1 MTMKKSFRPSARL
14 IGTIGEDII
23 KDMHAAVVELV
34 KNSYDA
40 DASEVIISFEA
51 TEDKRL
57 LLSVKDDG
65 HGMREQ
71 VVIDKWLVPSTND
84 KLKRRISPKGRVMQG
99 RKGIGR
105 FAVAI
110 LGEKI
115 ELKTIAD
122 KIQTSL
128 SINWDDF
135 IESKYLDEV
144 LIDISTSSINSKNGT
159 VFDIEGSN
167 EKLELWNDSEIEY
180 LVKELRK
187 LLTPMDNENN
197 EVKKDI
203 FNITIIFKNFIS
215 EKYNNETIEIKPLPL
230 LNYYDYRI
238 SGRIFPDG
246 KNSLIYQNKNS
257 GVEEDVLEFNFH
269 LKDKEKFT
277 GAINIDFRIF
287 DRDPEAIENLVY
299 ELFNSGEEKLGK
311 NEAKNLLNDISG
323 VSIFRNKFRIRPYG
337 DDGND
342 WLSLDKKRVQNPALK
357 IGANQIS
364 GIIEIQDEEIS
375 NLVEKSARDG
385 LKEDAYYDGL
395 ISVISQLLNY
405 VELKRY
411 SFRQKT
417 GKGRKNHIFSSQ
429 IGVLTDFSAVKNKV
443 IAVMQK
449 ANVNSEEFDE
459 VSNFIDKDINN
470 KLKVAQELEKQ
481 IAMYQGQATLGKIMD
496 VVMHEVR
503 KPLFWIKNQTNNL
516 ERVYKRYVKDR
527 NVQDLNKIMKI
538 VEETPKQLKTIT
550 NLFNRLNS
558 LTTRK
563 RTAMSTFSLNDII
576 QTAIDIFSDEIERR
590 NITIYR
596 NTENDFLFKGWRE
609 DVLAA
614 LANIIE
620 NAIYWVDFSKEDK
633 ILEISLIETAD
644 FIEISIW
651 NNGPKIIRD
660 LLDNDLLFTPGIS
673 GKVTEN
679 GTGTGLGLSIA
690 GEAIDRNGG
699 KIKVINVLEGAKF
712 IIELSKKKEEQ
723 SND

>member
-1 MTMKKSFRPSARL
+1 MKKSFRPSARL

-40 DASEVIISFEA
+40 DANEVMITFEA

-57 LLSVKDDG
+57 LLSIKDDG
-65 HGMREQ
+65 HGMKKE
-71 VVIDKWLVPSTND
+71 VVINKWLVPSTSD
-84 KLKRRISPKGRVMQG
+84 KLKRRTSPKGRVMQG

-105 FAVAI
+105 FAVAV

-115 ELKTIAD
+115 ELETVAD

-128 SINWDDF
+128 FINWDDF

-144 LIDISTSSINSKNGT
+144 LIDISTSNSNSKNGT
-159 VFDIEGSN
+159 FFDIEGSN

-180 LVKELRK
+180 LIKELRK
-187 LLTPMDNENN
+187 LLTPIDNTKTDE
-197 EVKKDI
+197 EKDV
-203 FNITIIFKNFIS
+203 FNITVIFKNFIS

-230 LNYYDYRI
+230 LDYYDYRI
-238 SGRIFPDG
+238 SGKIYPDG
-246 KNSLIYQNKNS
+246 RNFLIYQNKNS
-257 GVEEDVLEFNFH
+257 GIEEDAFEFNFY

-277 GAINIDFRIF
+277 GVVDIDFRIF

-299 ELFNSGEEKLGK
+299 ELFNSGEEKLRK
-311 NEAKNLLNDISG
+311 NEARNLLNDISG
-323 VSIFRNKFRIRPYG
+323 VSIFRNRFRIRPYG

-342 WLSLDKKRVQNPALK
+342 WLSLDKKRVQNPGLK

-364 GIIEIQDEEIS
+364 GIIKIQDEEIS

-395 ISVISQLLNY
+395 ISVISQLLTFI
-405 VELKRY
+405 ELKRY

-417 GKGRKNHIFSSQ
+417 GKGRKNHVFSSQ
-429 IGVLTDFSAVKNKV
+429 MGVLTDFSAVKNKV
-443 IAVMQK
+443 ISVMQK
-449 ANVNSEEFDE
+449 ANVSSEEMDE
-459 VSNFIDKDINN
+459 VNNFIDKDINN
-470 KLKVAQELEKQ
+470 KLKVAQELERQ

-503 KPLFWIKNQTNNL
+503 KPLHWIKNQTNNL
-516 ERVYKRYVKDR
+516 ERAYKRYTKDS
-527 NVQDLNKIMKI
+527 NVQDLNKVMKI

-550 NLFNRLNS
+550 DLFNRLNS
-558 LTTRK
+558 LATRK
-563 RTAMSTFSLNDII
+563 RTAMAAFSLANTI
-576 QTAIDIFSDEIERR
+576 QAAIDIFSDEIQRK
-590 NITIYR
+590 NITLIM
-596 NTENDFLFKGWRE
+596 NIESDFLFKGWRE

-614 LANIIE
+614 LANIVE
-620 NAIYWVDFSKEDK
+620 NAIYWVNFAKEDK
-633 ILEISLIETAD
+633 ALEVSLIETND
-644 FIEISIW
+644 SIEISIW

-660 LLDNDLLFTPGIS
+660 LLDNDSLFTPGIS

-690 GEAIDRNGG
+690 GEAIDRNDGQ
-699 KIKVINVLEGAKF
+699 IKVLDVPEGAKF
-712 IIELSKKKEEQ
+712 IIELPKKKEE
-723 SND
+723 